1 MTDNIYMFKILAVL
15 IKENIMIGIRFLKA
29 QPNTYILH
37 YSKGNIVRRGTG
49 ISFFF
54 FAPTT
59 SLVAVPMAS
68 VDTPF
73 IFNEVT
79 ADFQEVTV
87 QGQVA
92 YRVQDPEKL
101 AEMLDF
107 TLAPNLRDYVSED
120 SNHLPDRVIN
130 QVQVLTRGELQHLSI
145 RDALRSSEAMVTKVR
160 DALARNETVAR
171 LGLEILDFAI
181 LAVKPN
187 PETARAL
194 EAEVREQMLR
204 TADEAIYD
212 RRNAAVEQERAI
224 KENELNTE
232 VAVENKKRQIREARI
247 DADRAVQEKRQIMRE
262 QELAGKIKLEDK
274 NRDLVTLAVQNRK
287 EEADAQAYGIGAVM
301 ETFKE
306 MDPKMTQ
313 VLASAGM
320 NPGQLIALAFQNLA
334 ENANKIGNLNIAPEL
349 LQQLMSVQTTET
361 T

>member
-1 MTDNIYMFKILAVL
+1 
-15 IKENIMIGIRFLKA
+15 MIGIRFLKA

-37 YSKGNIVRRGTG
+37 YSKGSIVRRGTG
-49 ISFFF
+49 ISFFY

-59 SLVAVPMAS
+59 SLVAIPMAS
-68 VDTPF
+68 VDRSF

-87 QGQVA
+87 QGQIA

-101 AEMLDF
+101 AAMLDF

-120 SNHLPDRVIN
+120 WNHLPDRVLN
-130 QVQVLTRGELQHLSI
+130 QVQVLTRDELQRLSI
-145 RDALRSSEAMVTKVR
+145 RDALRLSEAMVSKVR
-160 DALARNETVAR
+160 DALSGNETVAR
-171 LGLEILDFAI
+171 LGLEVLDFSI
-181 LAVKPN
+181 LAVKPT

-194 EAEVREQMLR
+194 EAEIREQMLR

-262 QELAGKIKLEDK
+262 QDLVGKIKLEDK
-274 NRDLVTLAVQNRK
+274 NRDLVTLVAQNRK
-287 EEADAQAYGIGAVM
+287 EEADAQAYGVGAVM

-306 MDPKMTQ
+306 MDPKITQ
-313 VLASAGM
+313 ALASAGM
-320 NPGQLIALAFQNLA
+320 NPTQLIALAFQNLA
-334 ENANKIGNLNIAPEL
+334 ENANKIGNLHIAPEL
-349 LQQLMSVQTTET
+349 LQLLMSAQTTET

>member
-1 MTDNIYMFKILAVL
+1 MN
-15 IKENIMIGIRFLKA
+15 GIRFLKA

-37 YSKGNIVRRGTG
+37 YSKGKIVRRGTG
-49 ISFFF
+49 ISFFY

-59 SLVAVPMAS
+59 SLVAIPMAS
-68 VDTPF
+68 VDTSF

-120 SNHLPDRVIN
+120 SKHLPERVIN
-130 QVQVLTRGELQHLSI
+130 QVQVLTRDELQRLSI
-145 RDALRSSEAMVTKVR
+145 RDALRSSEAMVTMVR
-160 DALARNETVAR
+160 DALGRNETVAR

-194 EAEVREQMLR
+194 EAGVREQLLR

-320 NPGQLIALAFQNLA
+320 NPAQLIALAFQNLA
-334 ENANKIGNLNIAPEL
+334 KNANKIGNLNIAPEL